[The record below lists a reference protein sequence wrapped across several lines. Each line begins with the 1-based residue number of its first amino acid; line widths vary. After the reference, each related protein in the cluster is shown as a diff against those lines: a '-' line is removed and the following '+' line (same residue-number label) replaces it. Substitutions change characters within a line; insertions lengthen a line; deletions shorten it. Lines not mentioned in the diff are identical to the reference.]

1 MHFGIPPTAAIAGA
15 GEGEE
20 GGGRGGEGG
29 DGGERERKKE
39 EKQEE
44 MQQEKQDGAEKQVEE
59 VEHKEKQGKE
69 EEQENLDALP
79 SSDSRPRPR
88 PPKVDASEKEELLL
102 HRKDID
108 ASEGE
113 MQWMCRQYCSNI
125 YAFVNFPCT
134 YHFWGSCKKIFKVA
148 LYLRVILSRLPGWR
162 QGLAG
167 LGGSW

>member
-1 MHFGIPPTAAIAGA
+1 MHFGISPTAAIAGA
-15 GEGEE
+15 GEGGE
-20 GGGRGGEGG
+20 GGRSGG
-29 DGGERERKKE
+29 DGGEREGNKE

-44 MQQEKQDGAEKQVEE
+44 MQQEKQGVVEKQVEE
-59 VEHKEKQGKE
+59 VEQKKKQGKE
-69 EEQENLDALP
+69 EEQENLDAPP

-125 YAFVNFPCT
+125 YAFVIFPCI
-134 YHFWGSCKKIFKVA
+134 YHFWGSYK
-148 LYLRVILSRLPGWR
+148 
-162 QGLAG
+162 
-167 LGGSW
+167 